1 MKKEIICGKAFED
14 LTPEELVEYDGGV
27 VVTVTALP
35 VSTPICL
42 SIAAS
47 VSVGLSVYYTIKD

>member
-27 VVTVTALP
+27 VITVTALP
-35 VSTPICL
+35 VCL

-47 VSVGLSVYYTIKD
+47 VSVGVSVYYTIKD